1 MSSVPK
7 PEVTT
12 YSDACSADPQRHQVL
27 YEDDHI
33 RVLRVRYGAHEQ
45 SVMHG
50 HPSTLII
57 PLTTSKL
64 RYTDYKGHTTV
75 VEAQAWQTMQISVG
89 IHRPE
94 NLGDKAFD
102 AIAVEFKYRRPT
114 SMSWLAPTLE
124 LKLARGGTF

>member
-12 YSDACSADPQRHQVL
+12 YPDACSADPQHHQVL

-64 RYTDYKGHTTV
+64 RHTDYKGHTTV

-94 NLGDKAFD
+94 NLADKPFD
-102 AIAVEFKYRRPT
+102 AIAVELKYRRPT
-114 SMSWLAPTLE
+114 SILGLRRPSN
-124 LKLARGGTF
+124 